1 MEKREESAATI
12 KTSDEELLFY
22 LDSRIIIFF
31 YLYLW
36 LEFIFI
42 VDS

>member
-1 MEKREESAATI
+1 MEKREESAETI

-22 LDSRIIIFF
+22 LHSRIIIFF